1 MGRKQKRY
9 AIPKGSDLFEEAILK
24 ISFVDSRTNNFVFPD
39 LEEDDKVKVE
49 DDDDLE
55 SLMNQMAGL

>member
-1 MGRKQKRY
+1 
-9 AIPKGSDLFEEAILK
+9 LK